1 MPPTGLDA
9 IVQRLAELYKDDGNM
24 RVELLMKLTIAPDAE
39 VTKIW
44 TSWKTL
50 LDSPEL
56 EKKFLQG
63 VVAGLGSMVPAA
75 GGSSSRQPAPQ
86 RFQLFWQALL
96 RLPPIVAG
104 SFLTL
109 PSNVNLL
116 GRDLWGSSLL
126 VRHCYRGI
134 FDRMMGLHS
143 SNGKKRFVITG
154 TPGIGKSFFAVVLM
168 GWLVQEMGV
177 STFLVEFQAKR
188 YLFTREGTDKKVE
201 VGSITDF
208 MAELE
213 DPLTWWIVDM
223 GKGEEVPACT
233 VLLASPDQ
241 QRYKEFLKFPG
252 SSKLYMPV
260 WSNEEIE
267 ECRMQLYPNLDKEE
281 VEKLVTLWGKVPRY
295 VLEKAREEWTLISL
309 KETIS
314 KCKWEDIISCIG
326 EPEAAPEASHKLVHL
341 EVVDDKLY
349 NKRIMMPASSYV
361 VEQMEQKAGHDHV
374 KQLENL
380 IHLSIGTPAYAAT
393 AGVFFEHYA
402 HRRLQEG
409 GSFEVRQLYPPK
421 RAPAAE
427 NIQILN
433 VEQCSGIH
441 TFYKLQEIK
450 EQGDNIYCVPS
461 NHNFPAVDSI
471 MQPQFLFQMTT
482 TQKEEVKVDTLN
494 AAAHQL
500 RSKKPRLYFVVP
512 ARIFLEFKFVRGI
525 PTEIEQWVLKVKG
538 MK

>member
-1 MPPTGLDA
+1 MSPIDLDG
-9 IVQRLAELYKDDGNM
+9 IGRRLAELYKDDGEM
-24 RVELLMKLTIAPDAE
+24 RVKLLMKFTIVPDAE

-44 TSWKTL
+44 TVWKTL

-56 EKKFLQG
+56 EKKFLKEFLQG

-75 GGSSSRQPAPQ
+75 GGSSSSRQPAPQ

-134 FDRMMGLHS
+134 FDRMMELHS

-168 GWLVQEMGV
+168 GWLVQEIGV
-177 STFLVEFQAKR
+177 STFLVEYQAGR
-188 YLFTREGTDKKVE
+188 YLFTREGTNIKVE
-201 VGSITDF
+201 EGSKTDF
-208 MAELE
+208 KEELE

-223 GKGEEVPACT
+223 GKGAEVPACT

-295 VLEKAREEWTLISL
+295 VLEKARDEWTLVRF

-314 KCKWEDIISCIG
+314 RCKWEDIISCIG

-349 NKRIMMPASSYV
+349 NKKIMMPASSYV
-361 VEQMEQKAGHDHV
+361 VG
-374 KQLENL
+374 L
-380 IHLSIGTPAYAAT
+380 
-393 AGVFFEHYA
+393 
-402 HRRLQEG
+402 
-409 GSFEVRQLYPPK
+409 
-421 RAPAAE
+421 
-427 NIQILN
+427 
-433 VEQCSGIH
+433 
-441 TFYKLQEIK
+441 
-450 EQGDNIYCVPS
+450 
-461 NHNFPAVDSI
+461 
-471 MQPQFLFQMTT
+471 
-482 TQKEEVKVDTLN
+482 
-494 AAAHQL
+494 
-500 RSKKPRLYFVVP
+500 
-512 ARIFLEFKFVRGI
+512 
-525 PTEIEQWVLKVKG
+525 
-538 MK
+538 